1 MTKRATEAVQ
11 HLIETFGEKIVQEGG
26 EQIVQEGGEQIVQTG
41 QQGAIPVLRLTP
53 EHLPAVA
60 SHLCHAPSLRGT
72 LSLQWAID
80 LRPLAQRFQ
89 LFYLFSLANDGSW
102 LILTTNLDGS
112 ARIYPSITP
121 RVHAA
126 KWYER
131 EIRDMFGL
139 IAQGHPDLR
148 RLVRHEHW
156 PRGTH
161 PLKRDFPWNQVMGR
175 QEGVYHYRRMEGE
188 GVFEVP
194 VGPIHAGIIEP
205 GHFRFS
211 VAGEP
216 VRQLEIRH
224 FWKHRGVEKLFENL
238 SLHKGP
244 PLAEKVSGDTS
255 FGHSLCYCQAAES
268 LLNVEVPARTKFL
281 RTLYL
286 ELERLHNHL
295 GDVGAICNDAA
306 YALAL
311 AHCSR
316 MKERLMQLNDRLTG
330 SRFLRGVNAVGG
342 VTIDLEPAQL
352 TLILNEVG
360 EIERDFRDLAQIIF
374 DNASLLDR
382 LETTGV
388 LTEQAARDH
397 GVVGVVGRA
406 SNINRDV
413 RRDHP
418 FAAYGSVEFKVPVY
432 QYGDVRARVRVR
444 VDEVFESISIIR
456 QVCARLSAG
465 ASGASGATGPVMAKV
480 NGTARPGDWALSAVE
495 GWRGE
500 ILYVVMAGEGN
511 MIHRCKVRDPS
522 FVNWPAI
529 QVAVL
534 GNIIPDFPLINKSFN
549 LSYAG
554 TDL

>member
-1 MTKRATEAVQ
+1 MTNRSTEAVR
-11 HLIETFGEKIVQEGG
+11 HLVETFGKRIAEAGTHRG
-26 EQIVQEGGEQIVQTG
+26 M
-41 QQGAIPVLRLTP
+41 PVLGLAP
-53 EHLPAVA
+53 ADLPAVA
-60 SHLCHAPSLRGT
+60 SHIHHEPALRGA
-72 LSLQWAID
+72 LSLQWAVD
-80 LRPLAQRFQ
+80 LRPLEPCNR
-89 LFYLFSLANDGSW
+89 LFYLFALADGDGW
-102 LILTTNLDGS
+102 LILTTRLADGE
-112 ARIYPSITP
+112 RLYHSITP

-131 EIRDMFGL
+131 EIRDLFGL
-139 IAQGHPDLR
+139 IAEGHPDLR

-156 PRGTH
+156 PKGTH
-161 PLKRDFPWNQVMGR
+161 PLKKEFPWNRVMGR
-175 QEGVYHYRRMEGE
+175 QEGEYHFRHIEGE
-188 GVFEVP
+188 GIFEVP

-216 VRQLEIRH
+216 IRQLEIRH

-238 SLHKGP
+238 SLVDGTA
-244 PLAEKVSGDTS
+244 LAEKVSGDTS

-268 LLNVEVPARTKFL
+268 LLGVQAPARAAWL
-281 RTLYL
+281 RTLFL

-311 AHCSR
+311 AHCGR
-316 MKERLMQLNDRLTG
+316 MKEQLMQLNDRLTG
-330 SRFLRGVNAVGG
+330 SRFLRGVNVVGG
-342 VTIDLEPAQL
+342 VTVDPGPAQL
-352 TLILNEVG
+352 TLILDELH
-360 EIERDFRDLAQIIF
+360 EIETDFRELASIIF
-374 DNASLLDR
+374 DNASLTDR

-388 LTEQAARDH
+388 LTDQVARDH

-418 FAAYGSVEFKVPVY
+418 FAAYGSVEFKVPIY
-432 QYGDVRARVRVR
+432 RYGDVRARMRVR
-444 VDEVFESISIIR
+444 IDEVFESISIIR
-456 QVCARLSAG
+456 QVCARLSTEAK
-465 ASGASGATGPVMAKV
+465 GPTVV
-480 NGTARPGDWALSAVE
+480 RTDQTARPGDWALSAVE

-529 QVAVL
+529 QFAVL